1 MKFELLTRVM
11 NTYCWYLDCSRPT
24 VERSDSSNNPLH
36 KEAMI
41 SQLRV
46 QTKQC
51 HSIVSFFFPSNSAL
65 FFSYFKWQMAYE
77 IDCII

>member
-36 KEAMI
+36 EEAMI

-51 HSIVSFFFPSNSAL
+51 HSIVSFFFSEQ
-65 FFSYFKWQMAYE
+65 FSVVLLVLQVANG
-77 IDCII
+77 I

>member
-36 KEAMI
+36 EEAMI

-51 HSIVSFFFPSNSAL
+51 HSIVSFFFRAIQRCSFRTS
-65 FFSYFKWQMAYE
+65 SGKWHMRLTV
-77 IDCII
+77 